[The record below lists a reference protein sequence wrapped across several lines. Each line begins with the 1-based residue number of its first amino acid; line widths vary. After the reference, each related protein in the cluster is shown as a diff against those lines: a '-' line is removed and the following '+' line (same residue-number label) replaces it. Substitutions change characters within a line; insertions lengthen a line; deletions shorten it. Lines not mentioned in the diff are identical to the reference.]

1 MEEINEMNKIYLG
14 KDESGENITL
24 DFEEEEINFIL
35 LAGKTGSGKGIFDC
49 NLYKQLSENNTSEDI
64 GFIFMDM
71 TQTDFTGWKSDYLF
85 APVIT
90 KPEDAIKVLHQ
101 LAEIKTDKKIFVHIE
116 ECDMVCIDRE
126 GVESALT
133 KLRDHK
139 NIYIIYST
147 SRLDP
152 SYLNSWMKKF
162 IDLKVVFSVS
172 EENDSNFLLGNV
184 NAYRF
189 KHPGERILAFNNK
202 QIHCQPFSNEE
213 VEILQCFEFES

>member
-1 MEEINEMNKIYLG
+1 
-14 KDESGENITL
+14 
-24 DFEEEEINFIL
+24 
-35 LAGKTGSGKGIFDC
+35 
-49 NLYKQLSENNTSEDI
+49 
-64 GFIFMDM
+64 MDM

-90 KPEDAIKVLHQ
+90 KPEDAIKVCINWLKSKQTKNICTHR
-101 LAEIKTDKKIFVHIE
+101 

-172 EENDSNFLLGNV
+172 ENDSNFLLGNV

-189 KHPGERILAFNNK
+189 KHPEKGFWLSIINK
-202 QIHCQPFSNEE
+202 FTVSPFRMRK
-213 VEILQCFEFES
+213 